1 MLNRLLQQFFK
12 IQKTPIKIYC
22 NSSKLQ
28 CNTTLQLFKTQRPD
42 IVILDGDEMPVVEL
56 TINVSKLI
64 RRTQETT
71 R

>member
-1 MLNRLLQQFFK
+1 M
-12 IQKTPIKIYC
+12 
-22 NSSKLQ
+22 Q

-42 IVILDGDEMPVVEL
+42 IVILGRDEMPVIEL

-71 R
+71 RKSLTKTSSRSWYKQCQSLRCYS